1 MDLCAVKNSTMDKLK
16 NKVAVITG
24 GNSGIGLGVAKLFAQ
39 EGAKV
44 AITGRNAA
52 TINAAIQEIGK
63 GAIGIVSDVGEIESI
78 TPAYEQV
85 VRAFGKIDILV
96 ANAGVVAMAP
106 LEQVTEQLFDEITK
120 INYKGV
126 FFTVQKALPYLN
138 DGASIV
144 ITSSTVADKG
154 IPGGSVYISTKAAE
168 RSLTRVFA
176 AELASRKIR
185 VNALSPGSI
194 DTPIFT
200 KAGFSKEQSDAM
212 GQFFASSVAL
222 KRGGTVQEMAS
233 GFLFLASDDSA
244 YMTGGEL
251 VLDGGYRDL

>member
-1 MDLCAVKNSTMDKLK
+1 MSLKLK

-44 AITGRNAA
+44 TITGRNES
-52 TINAAIQEIGK
+52 TIRDAVKEIGN
-63 GAIGIVSDVGEIESI
+63 GALGLVSNVADTKSFEPLFEKVNN
-78 TPAYEQV
+78 T
-85 VRAFGKIDILV
+85 FGKIDVLV
-96 ANAGVVAMAP
+96 VNAGIIAMAP
-106 LEQVTEQLFDEITK
+106 LEQFTEEMFDSMSD

-144 ITSSTVADKG
+144 ITSSTVSEKG
-154 IPGGSVYISTKAAE
+154 LAGGAAYISTKAAE
-168 RSLTRVFA
+168 RALARAFA
-176 AELASRKIR
+176 AELAPRKIR

-194 DTPIFT
+194 ETPIFQ
-200 KAGFSKEQSDAM
+200 KAGFAKEQSDAM
-212 GQFFASSVAL
+212 GEFFANASAL
-222 KRGGTVQEMAS
+222 KRGGTVEEMAS

-244 YMTGGEL
+244 YMTGGDL
-251 VLDGGYRDL
+251 VLDGGFRDL